1 MALPHFAQ
9 HGPIAISSDQLSRM
23 AIEVYCGDPEAP
35 YNAAEQ
41 RVLAK
46 IVDILQRRGESAIV
60 LFNARCEER
69 ECDILVSTLVTTLVI
84 EVKHYLQPV
93 VGGLTDAHWTA
104 RRTGQRWKNPCLQ
117 VRHTMHAL
125 KDALRRYAGQ
135 DPGYPRCAV
144 LFDGGIPH
152 DSEVPRGTDRIAI
165 ADDSG
170 LEDLLA
176 WPLIERGDTR
186 RWPLALLRAWATD
199 RGMVPVGGPLPHS
212 PPLREVQPVVVELTP
227 SIQPAPATLIIQARP
242 ERRPHRRFT
251 LTVASLLAVSVI
263 GPWCWS
269 RLHRPATAQSA
280 QTTRSFIKH
289 GTQPRHHDR
298 RSVTAAK
305 APAIPIASGPPVAQP
320 VTKIEPPPESI
331 GPLPPCPTGIDR
343 LGCIPDSTTL
353 RLLRGG

>member
-41 RVLAK
+41 RVLAG

-60 LFNARCEER
+60 LFNVRCDER
-69 ECDILVSTLVTTLVI
+69 ECDVLVSTPVTTLVI

-93 VGGLTDAHWTA
+93 AGGLTDAHWTA
-104 RRTGQRWKNPCLQ
+104 RRTGERWKNPCLQ

-144 LFDGGIPH
+144 LFDGGIPPG
-152 DSEVPRGTDRIAI
+152 SEVPRSTNRIAI
-165 ADDSG
+165 ADDSD
-170 LEDLLA
+170 LADLLA
-176 WPLIERGDTR
+176 WPLIERNETR
-186 RWPLALLRAWATD
+186 RWPLALLRVWALE
-199 RGMVPVGGPLPHS
+199 RGMVPVGESLSSLPAS
-212 PPLREVQPVVVELTP
+212 REAQPVVIDLTP
-227 SIQPAPATLIIQARP
+227 SNQSAPAQLVVQPRT
-242 ERRPHRRFT
+242 ERQPRRGIK
-251 LTVASLLAVSVI
+251 LTVAALLAMIVI

-269 RLHRPATAQSA
+269 RLHPAATTQTAQRPS
-280 QTTRSFIKH
+280 KH
-289 GTQPRHHDR
+289 GASPQRHYRH
-298 RSVTAAK
+298 SVTAVR
-305 APAIPIASGPPVAQP
+305 APTAPSPPEPPIARP
-320 VTKIEPPPESI
+320 VTTIESPPPSV

-343 LGCIPDSTTL
+343 LGCIPDSATL
-353 RLLRGG
+353 RQLRGG